1 MSQSNNN
8 FATGFFLGSLV
19 GGVVGGIL
27 GATLAN
33 RRNDNLDSDEFLNGN
48 APNQLKNSDL
58 DFRADAEIE
67 AARRRLES
75 KIAQL
80 NETIDDVRDQLGTM
94 NKVSSENGE

>member
-19 GGVVGGIL
+19 GGFVGGIL
-27 GATLAN
+27 GVTLAN

-48 APNQLKNSDL
+48 TQNQFKNSDL

-67 AARRRLES
+67 VARRSLEN

-80 NETIDDVRDQLGTM
+80 NETIDDVRDQLGSM
-94 NKVSSENGE
+94 NKASKMGSE